1 MKYTSFYEQKWFITE
16 AFSLC
21 ATLQALYLDTLP
33 KIPLTHVLIISKG
46 RDEESALKLSL
57 LNLLES
63 RL

>member
-1 MKYTSFYEQKWFITE
+1 MQKWFITE

-33 KIPLTHVLIISKG
+33 NIPLTHVLIRFYFFISKG